1 MKNAWFVEARGL
13 TGAQGTSIFPAVL
26 RNFSGLATASLLAL
40 GVLPA
45 GAGAPEKAVIQIF
58 TFSQE
63 PSWDAPWRWDSVRR
77 SGGSGFVVNTPK
89 GRRIMTNAHV
99 ISWARQILVRRFQDP
114 RPFQAEL
121 EFAGHD
127 CDLALIR
134 VADDSFFEGI
144 EPLDFGELPEVRST
158 VVTYGYPAGGEQ
170 ISYTRGVVSRIELQN
185 YVHPGNRSLLAV
197 QTDAAINPGNS
208 GGPVVQEDKVV
219 GVSFQGT
226 PGLENAGFF
235 IPPEVI
241 GHFMKDVEDGT
252 YHGFPLAGVR
262 MVPLQN
268 PAYRKH
274 LGLPMDSG
282 VGSRVDA
289 IAAIPTTE
297 AVLKAD
303 DVLLEVGGFPVASDG
318 TILYRENRVAAALAF
333 QRAQHG
339 DTLPLRIL
347 RDKQEMSVELPV
359 FVYTADRAAGNQHD
373 RPPKY
378 FVHAGLVFT
387 PLSQD
392 YVRTFGRDWGD
403 SASAELVYEL
413 FYVRHEKPEA
423 ARPEPVVLSTLLA
436 HPVNANFNVRGRAL
450 VDKINGIRIE
460 RMDDVIR
467 AFESRAEGQHLIEFV
482 GKQGFECLDRE
493 EALAAN
499 AMILKTYGVTNDRRL

>member
-1 MKNAWFVEARGL
+1 M
-13 TGAQGTSIFPAVL
+13 L
-26 RNFSGLATASLLAL
+26 RKFSGWATASLLAL
-40 GVLPA
+40 GVGSATA
-45 GAGAPEKAVIQIF
+45 GSPEKAVIQIV
-58 TFSQE
+58 TFSQD
-63 PSWDAPWRWDSVRR
+63 PSWDRPWRWDSVRR
-77 SGGSGFVVNTPK
+77 SGGSGFVVNTPRGK
-89 GRRIMTNAHV
+89 RIMTNAHV
-99 ISWARQILVRRFQDP
+99 ISWARQVLVRRYQDP
-114 RPFQAEL
+114 RPFQAEV

-127 CDLALIR
+127 CDLALMK
-134 VADDSFFEGI
+134 VADESFFEGI
-144 EPLDFGELPEVRST
+144 DPLGFGELPEVRSS

-219 GVSFQGT
+219 GVSFQGA

-241 GHFMKDVEDGT
+241 GHFFKDIEDGT
-252 YHGFPLAGVR
+252 YDGFPLAGVR

-268 PAYRKH
+268 PAYRKY
-274 LGLPMDSG
+274 LGID
-282 VGSRVDA
+282 VGSGLGARIDA
-289 IAAIPTTE
+289 IAAIPTTQE
-297 AVLKAD
+297 VLKPD

-318 TILYRENRVAAALAF
+318 TILYRQNRVAAALAF

-339 DTLPLRIL
+339 EVLPLKIL
-347 RDKQEMSVELPV
+347 RDGKEAKVDLPV

-378 FVHAGLVFT
+378 FVYGGLVFT

-392 YVRTFGRDWGD
+392 YLRSFGRDWGD
-403 SASAELVYEL
+403 SASGELLYEL
-413 FYVRHEKPEA
+413 LYVRHEKPES
-423 ARPEPVVLSTLLA
+423 ARPEPVVLSGMLA

-460 RMDDVIR
+460 KIDDVIR
-467 AFESRAEGQHLIEFV
+467 AFESKAEGQHVIEFV
-482 GKQGFECLDRE
+482 GKQGFECLDRD
-493 EALAAN
+493 EARTAN
-499 AMILKTYGVTNDRRL
+499 ATILKTYGVTNDRRL